1 MVKELLP
8 IVLACTVWGQEWA
21 SSCMCC
27 LCDNLEVV
35 ACLRSHTSQDRH
47 CMHMLRTLAFVEA
60 RHTFSLQPQYIST
73 TDHHLAACP
82 EISLHLFSPRRT
94 PGQRTYQPSWW
105 ICSWTPRLT
114 TLAPAVQRY
123 SAMKKFTVFC
133 SRYNVFTVTEY
144 FLCCFT
150 TFLATKALP
159 HSQLS
164 PTCQRFVTHN
174 CH

>member
-60 RHTFSLQPQYIST
+60 RHTFSLQPQYINT
-73 TDHHLAACP
+73 TDNNLAACP
-82 EISLHLFSPRRT
+82 EISLHLLLGGHQGNAPTNPLGGSA
-94 PGQRTYQPSWW
+94 PGP
-105 ICSWTPRLT
+105 IAGLDLT
-114 TLAPAVQRY
+114 ALAPAVQQ
-123 SAMKKFTVFC
+123 
-133 SRYNVFTVTEY
+133 Y
-144 FLCCFT
+144 FR
-150 TFLATKALP
+150 KDSLP
-159 HSQLS
+159 LPDECMVQ
-164 PTCQRFVTHN
+164 Q
-174 CH
+174 